1 MGAAG
6 EAPVCDNNLEPDPTG
21 AAADLRRLLLLWPA
35 RPGPPIIPIYMDNAV
50 SNNAAM
56 VARHAGV
63 YPPLASSLIDGPAGV
78 DQRGHIRP
86 TYAGINFA
94 AMVAARQGGVE
105 ISLIID
111 GAHRLLLAEAFQQ
124 GVMIGHSN
132 EDLDQVFSV
141 LRRSRPS
148 SRIIPDDN
156 DNVRRPSS
164 RIIPDDDTDNDNV
177 PDLVSDTDSD
187 DEIPLLVD

>member
-1 MGAAG
+1 MVMGAAG
-6 EAPVCDNNLEPDPTG
+6 EAPGDNNLEPDQS
-21 AAADLRRLLLLWPA
+21 
-35 RPGPPIIPIYMDNAV
+35 IPI
-50 SNNAAM
+50 
-56 VARHAGV
+56 
-63 YPPLASSLIDGPAGV
+63 DGA
-78 DQRGHIRP
+78 DQRGHNRP
-86 TYAGINFA
+86 TYA

-105 ISLIID
+105 ISLNID

-124 GVMIGHSN
+124 GVMIGHTN
-132 EDLDQVFSV
+132 EELDQAFSV

-164 RIIPDDDTDNDNV
+164 RIIPDDNYNVRRPSSRIIPDDDTDNDNV
-177 PDLVSDTDSD
+177 PDLVSD